1 MPVSKIPMTNA
12 KSSEQRLP
20 SPLEDITVLDLT
32 VALAGPV
39 ATLLLG
45 GLGARVIKIE
55 NPIDG
60 DPCRSN
66 PPYIGAKGV
75 SLSRTRPDDISLSA
89 VNRLRNKLGVTL
101 NLKHEKGREVFA
113 DLARKADMV
122 VQNFSPGVLERLGIG
137 YEFVRKINPRIIYCS
152 ISGFGSDAGAGPT
165 KALDT
170 TIQALSGIMN
180 VSGEEGEPPVRLG
193 LPIADLS
200 VALFGVI
207 GILAALHQA
216 QRTGVGQHV
225 DVSMLGSLTSLV
237 ASEPY
242 DALELCGAA
251 VRTGQSFQ
259 RLAPFGVF
267 PSKDG
272 FIAVCAYTDAFAHAL
287 FRIMH
292 RADLI
297 QDHRFAI
304 RDSRVMNFRKL
315 DAIIAEWT
323 SSLPTAQIMDELHAA
338 DIPAAEVRDPK
349 TAVRDPRVVARRDTL
364 LLAHPNYGAVDETYG
379 MGMPI
384 KFSAATADFDQPP
397 PELGQ
402 HNQLVYGDIL
412 GYDAAR
418 IIELHNQG
426 VI

>member
-1 MPVSKIPMTNA
+1 
-12 KSSEQRLP
+12 
-20 SPLEDITVLDLT
+20 
-32 VALAGPV
+32 
-39 ATLLLG
+39 
-45 GLGARVIKIE
+45 
-55 NPIDG
+55 
-60 DPCRSN
+60 
-66 PPYIGAKGV
+66 
-75 SLSRTRPDDISLSA
+75 
-89 VNRLRNKLGVTL
+89 
-101 NLKHEKGREVFA
+101 
-113 DLARKADMV
+113 
-122 VQNFSPGVLERLGIG
+122 
-137 YEFVRKINPRIIYCS
+137 
-152 ISGFGSDAGAGPT
+152 
-165 KALDT
+165 
-170 TIQALSGIMN
+170 
-180 VSGEEGEPPVRLG
+180 
-193 LPIADLS
+193 

>member
-1 MPVSKIPMTNA
+1 MATSQSN
-12 KSSEQRLP
+12 EQHLP
-20 SPLEDITVLDLT
+20 SPLEDLTVLDLT

-55 NPIDG
+55 NTLEG

-66 PPYIGAKGV
+66 PPYIGADGV
-75 SLSRTRPDDISLSA
+75 SLSRKHADDISLSA
-89 VNRLRNKLGVTL
+89 INRLRNKLGVTL
-101 NLKHEKGREVFA
+101 NLKHESGREVFA
-113 DLARKADMV
+113 DLAKKADMI
-122 VQNFSPGVLERLGIG
+122 VQNFSPGVLDRLGIG
-137 YEFVRKINPRIIYCS
+137 YDFVRKINPRIVYCS
-152 ISGFGSDAGAGPT
+152 ISGFGSDSAGPT

-207 GILAALHQA
+207 GVLAALHQA
-216 QRTGVGQHV
+216 SRTGVGQHV

-237 ASEPY
+237 ACEPW
-242 DALELCGAA
+242 DAMELCGAS

-272 FIAVCAYTDAFAHAL
+272 YVAICAYTNAFAHSL
-287 FRIMH
+287 FRIMK
-292 RADLI
+292 REDMI
-297 QDHRFAI
+297 QDERFGS
-304 RDSRVMNFRKL
+304 RDQRVANFRAL
-315 DAIIAEWT
+315 DTIIAAWT
-323 SSLPTAQIMDELHAA
+323 SSLATQEIMDQLHQVN
-338 DIPAAEVRDPK
+338 IPATEVRDAK
-349 TAVRDPRVVARRDTL
+349 TAVRDPRLVARRDTVRMS
-364 LLAHPNYGAVDETYG
+364 HPKYGAVDETYG

-384 KFSAATADFDQPP
+384 KFSAARADFDQPP
-397 PELGQ
+397 PSLGE
-402 HNQLVYGDIL
+402 HNQIVYGGVL

-418 IIELHNQG
+418 IRKLRDEG

>member
-1 MPVSKIPMTNA
+1 MSPW
-12 KSSEQRLP
+12 KSTEPRP
-20 SPLEDITVLDLT
+20 PGPLEDVTVLDLT

-55 NPIDG
+55 NTGEG

-66 PPYIGAKGV
+66 PPYIGAQGV

-101 NLKHEKGREVFA
+101 NLKHERAREVFA
-113 DLARKADMV
+113 DLSRKADLL
-122 VQNFSPGVLERLGIG
+122 VQNFSPGTLERLGIG
-137 YEFVRKINPRIIYCS
+137 YDSVRRINPRIIYCS
-152 ISGFGSDAGAGPT
+152 ISGFGSEAGAEPT

-180 VSGEEGEPPVRLG
+180 VSGEEGDPPVRLG
-193 LPIADLS
+193 LPVADLS

-207 GILAALHQA
+207 GVLAALHLA

-225 DVSMLGSLTSLV
+225 DVSMLGSLTALV

-242 DALELCGAA
+242 DAMELCGAA

-267 PSKDG
+267 PSREG
-272 FIAVCAYTDAFAHAL
+272 YVAICAYTDAFAHAL
-287 FRIMH
+287 FTIMH
-292 RADLI
+292 REDLI
-297 QDHRFAI
+297 DDSRFAT
-304 RDSRVMNFRKL
+304 RDQRVTNFREL
-315 DAIIAEWT
+315 DAIIAQWT
-323 SSLPTAQIMDELHAA
+323 SSLPTAQIIEALEAA
-338 DIPAAEVRDPK
+338 HIPAAEVRHPQ

-364 LLAHPNYGAVDETYG
+364 LMAHPRYGAVDQTFG

-384 KFSAATADFDQPP
+384 KFSAATADFDAPP

-402 HNQLVYGDIL
+402 HNQLVYGDML
-412 GYDAAR
+412 GYDAAK
-418 IIELHNQG
+418 IVELHDQG

>member
-1 MPVSKIPMTNA
+1 
-12 KSSEQRLP
+12 
-20 SPLEDITVLDLT
+20 
-32 VALAGPV
+32 
-39 ATLLLG
+39 
-45 GLGARVIKIE
+45 
-55 NPIDG
+55 
-60 DPCRSN
+60 
-66 PPYIGAKGV
+66 
-75 SLSRTRPDDISLSA
+75 
-89 VNRLRNKLGVTL
+89 
-101 NLKHEKGREVFA
+101 
-113 DLARKADMV
+113 
-122 VQNFSPGVLERLGIG
+122 
-137 YEFVRKINPRIIYCS
+137 
-152 ISGFGSDAGAGPT
+152 
-165 KALDT
+165 
-170 TIQALSGIMN
+170 MN

-267 PSKDG
+267 PSNDG
-272 FIAVCAYTDAFAHAL
+272 FVAICAYTDAFAHAL

-292 RADLI
+292 REDLI
-297 QDHRFAI
+297 QDDRFAI
-304 RDSRVMNFRKL
+304 RDSRVTNFRKL

-349 TAVRDPRVVARRDTL
+349 TAVPDPRVVARHDTL